1 MRSETEEQENAR
13 AYTSEREAK
22 QSMYAR
28 SSLFKDPVVGESM
41 ACLKNQNILKRMEW
55 QSQSV
60 ERHKAMR

>member
-1 MRSETEEQENAR
+1 MRSETEGQENAW

-22 QSMYAR
+22 KIMHAR

-55 QSQSV
+55 
-60 ERHKAMR
+60 ER